1 MEVKQESLREG
12 WVSPYIEESIR
23 LLSIFETQ
31 LNQIFLGPWL
41 SQILYVTYDGNM
53 AKGKNAHLASAGR
66 ARGRGRANGRKGRA
80 ADAQNRR
87 GLLVTTDDTSIWP
100 ESVVSGDVQPLHA
113 RTDDDGVG
121 KDEDDKEQNTPGP
134 SDPPSPLTSLA
145 TDVAITVPVAMWVSS
160 RRRRLYLPH
169 LMLFSAQDFDQCDPR
184 RCSGKRLARQHI
196 ITELRIGSRFRGIVL
211 SSVFFLYACA
221 LSMTVSPEVRPK
233 AIQVLSPADKDII
246 DKGGLAVVE
255 CSWARLSEIPFSK
268 IASPHERLRA
278 SSYTS
283 STNPP

>member
-1 MEVKQESLREG
+1 MYHRPCSPNAAEGRSAKARSAGRIVRVEAGGRRKKGMWKSNEKACAKGG

-145 TDVAITVPVAMWVSS
+145 TDVTITVPVAMWVSS

-211 SSVFFLYACA
+211 SSVFFFTPVP
-221 LSMTVSPEVRPK
+221 SR
-233 AIQVLSPADKDII
+233 
-246 DKGGLAVVE
+246 
-255 CSWARLSEIPFSK
+255 
-268 IASPHERLRA
+268 
-278 SSYTS
+278 
-283 STNPP
+283 